1 MTADHH
7 QLLKQFE
14 REHLCDV
21 ILGRRLTKVR
31 EQAMLACEDLA
42 LFSGIPIDELIDYEN
57 GQIPISLN
65 RMRAIA
71 SALDTDAV
79 TLMTRLLFPGY

>member
-1 MTADHH
+1 MSTDHY
-7 QLLKQFE
+7 QLLEKYE
-14 REHLCDV
+14 KEYISDV
-21 ILGRRLTKVR
+21 ILGRRLAKIR
-31 EQAMLACEDLA
+31 EQAILTQEDLA
-42 LFSGIPIDELIDYEN
+42 LLSGIPIDELMDYEN

-79 TLMTRLLFPGY
+79 TLVIRMLFPIS